1 MLRIAVVTHYFPSS
15 AEPWQGRSAYQTLR
29 LIAQKADVQVFYPN
43 SSYPSILK
51 SRSRRFTLDHSWSV
65 PDVKTKYYD
74 YPALPVISRPF
85 NGDTAARVLLPHV
98 SAFAPDLIF
107 SCVLYPHGYTALKI
121 AGALSVPA
129 IAMSIGSDVNRIG
142 DAISAMHTRT
152 VLRKSD
158 FVITVC
164 DDLRKK
170 AVSMGARPER
180 ARAILNGCDLGT
192 FHVGDRQKARE
203 KLGIDPAVHAIVYV
217 GRMDV
222 KKGLRELVE
231 ASALLQARRPNLHVY
246 LIGDGQ
252 DQQIVQSAIEAANAS
267 GYIHLYPSCTFD
279 DVALWMSAADVA
291 ALPSY
296 MEGCPNV
303 VLEALACGRPV
314 VATNVGGIPEIMN
327 DSCGCL
333 VPPQDAAALAEG
345 LNSVLDRSWD
355 PAEISAVHSRSWHAV
370 ADETLTLFE
379 SLVNHRQLE
388 HR

>member
-29 LIAQKADVQVFYPN
+29 LIARRADVQVFYPN

-51 SRSRRFTLDHSWSV
+51 SRSRGFTLDHSWSV

-85 NGDTAARVLLPHV
+85 NGNTAARVLLPHV
-98 SAFAPDLIF
+98 RAFAPDLIF
-107 SCVLYPHGYTALKI
+107 SCVLYPHGYTALRI
-121 AGALSVPA
+121 ARALSVPA
-129 IAMSIGSDVNRIG
+129 VAMGIGSDINRIG

-152 VLRKSD
+152 VLRESD

-170 AVSMGARPER
+170 AVTMGARPER
-180 ARAILNGCDLGT
+180 ARAILNGCDLST
-192 FHVGDRQKARE
+192 FHVCDRWNARE
-203 KLGIDPAVHAIVYV
+203 KLAIDPAAQAVVYV

-231 ASALLQARRPNLHVY
+231 ASVALHAQRPNFHVY
-246 LIGDGQ
+246 MVGDGP
-252 DQQIVQSAIEAANAS
+252 DQPIIQSAIDAGNAS
-267 GYIHLYPSCTFD
+267 GYIHLKPSCSFD
-279 DVALWMSAADVA
+279 DVAVWMAAADVA
-291 ALPSY
+291 TLPSY

-333 VPPQDAAALAEG
+333 VPPRDAAALAQG

-355 PAEISAVHSRSWHAV
+355 PREISAVHGRSWDAV
-370 ADETLTLFE
+370 AEETLALFE
-379 SLVNHRQLE
+379 SLVLR
-388 HR
+388 